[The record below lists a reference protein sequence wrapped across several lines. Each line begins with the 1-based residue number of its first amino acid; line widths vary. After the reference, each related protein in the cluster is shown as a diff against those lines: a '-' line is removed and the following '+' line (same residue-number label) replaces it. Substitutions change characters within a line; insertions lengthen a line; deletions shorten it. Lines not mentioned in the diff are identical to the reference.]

1 MRIQR
6 YLAIVSLMAVC
17 VSGTASAQDK
27 GKVGLTMGYP
37 GAIGIQWHVSDKVAI
52 RPEFSFTGSSSE
64 LESGSFGSEG
74 DSWTFGTNISALF
87 YLTTDDKLRTY
98 FAPRFTWSHGS
109 SESELTGPLPTPIIV
124 ETESK
129 SSGDAYGFGGS
140 FGAQYGLGDRFLVFG
155 ELGFNY
161 GHATSE
167 NNRSTT
173 KTTTNAWGTRTAV
186 GIVFFP

>member
-6 YLAIVSLMAVC
+6 LLAMAALLVC
-17 VSGTASAQDK
+17 ASGTASAQDK
-27 GKVGLTMGYP
+27 GKVGFTMGYP

-52 RPEFSFTGSSSE
+52 RPEFSFSFSSSE
-64 LESGSFGSEG
+64 SDAGTFETEG

-87 YLTTDDKLRTY
+87 YLSTDDKLRTY
-98 FAPRFTWSHGS
+98 FAPRFSWSHAS
-109 SESELTGPLPTPIIV
+109 TTSEMTGVNIPVTVV

-129 SSGDAYGFGGS
+129 STGDAYSGAGS

-155 ELGFNY
+155 EFGVSF
-161 GHATSE
+161 GRATSE
-167 NNRSTT
+167 SNQSSR
-173 KTTTNAWGTRTAV
+173 KTTTTAWGTRTAV